1 MKTKGFTLIETL
13 LVVFLIGVMATVAI
27 QSYVGSTK
35 TFKFL
40 SSYQQVTSALRTARS
55 NALSNELQSGVSVK
69 RYGVCIGANGILTF
83 ADTGSKDFKAD
94 FTSQA
99 NINYMGGSG
108 YGCSFTTNANGL
120 AEDVILQD
128 KSFNISN
135 SGYLAYTLDPTI
147 VGNNNIITGP
157 VVIFYDSGTGNLT
170 AKDGSGNT
178 ISKSTIPYLSIQFC
192 QNAGG
197 GTCLATGQTRYIK
210 VYQVSG
216 LAEESTTK

>member
-13 LVVFLIGVMATVAI
+13 LVVFLIGVMATIAI
-27 QSYVGSTK
+27 QSYVNSTK

-55 NALSNELQSGVSVK
+55 NALSNELQNGVSVK
-69 RYGVCIGANGILTF
+69 RYGVCIGTGGVLSF

-99 NINYMGGSG
+99 NTNYLGTSG
-108 YGCSFTTNANGL
+108 FGCSAVANQSGP
-120 AEDVILQD
+120 EDIILKD

-135 SGYLAYTLDPTI
+135 SGYIEYTLDPTI
-147 VGNNNIITGP
+147 AGNNNMITSP

-178 ISKSTIPYLSIQFC
+178 VSKATVPYLSIEFC
-192 QNAGG
+192 QNAS
-197 GTCLATGQTRYIK
+197 CLTSSLIRYIK